1 MSRNKKEVVGTKY
14 FLILFA
20 RFGKNKKLLND
31 ILCQFETVLSSNF
44 LKYQEGDDFIITH
57 FETEEPLKNLKEF
70 CGYVLDN
77 TVENYI
83 LFPNNKNVT
92 LSLPDDM
99 KEHLLDLETDGL
111 NIQSKNT
118 DFDINFNDDEDDDEE
133 DDILS
138 EIQRKNN
145 KKPPLEQ
152 LLKTVFDS
160 SVEEEMSLDELLD
173 KVQKKGLKS
182 LTKKEKELLYGYS
195 KRI

>member
-20 RFGKNKKLLND
+20 KFGKNKKLLND

-44 LKYQEGDDFIITH
+44 LKYQEGDDFVITH
-57 FETEEPLKNLKEF
+57 FETEESLKNLKEF

-92 LSLPDDM
+92 LSLPNDM
-99 KEHLLDLETDGL
+99 REHLLDLESNTL
-111 NIQSKNT
+111 NIDSD
-118 DFDINFNDDEDDDEE
+118 DFESDEDDDDD

-138 EIQRKNN
+138 EIYRKHGKLN
-145 KKPPLEQ
+145 PVEQ
-152 LLKTVFDS
+152 LLISISDIQPQQ
-160 SVEEEMSLDELLD
+160 SLDELLE
-173 KVQKKGLKS
+173 KVQNKGFKS
-182 LTKKEKELLYGYS
+182 LTKKEKELLYDYS